1 MKIPEI
7 TPSLLDGAMTYSQY
21 YTLVENLLADG
32 KTTGPDQSE
41 WLVAY
46 AKLNLQRM
54 KRIQK
59 TVQIRPEV
67 KDALNQA
74 QRPLVW
80 LCITEGWCGDAA
92 QICGVLNAMAETRA
106 NTKFLVVLRDEHTAL
121 IDRFL
126 TNGGRAIPIIILLD
140 AETHDVLGHWGPRPD
155 SLQTLVNECKTTL
168 PKEEMI
174 EKVHVWYTHD
184 KTQTTQT
191 DFLAVYEQA
200 IAH

>member
-1 MKIPEI
+1 MKIAEI

-21 YTLVENLLADG
+21 YTMIENLLHEG

-41 WLVAY
+41 FLVAY
-46 AKLNLQRM
+46 AKLNFQRM

-59 TVQIRPEV
+59 TVQILPDI
-67 KDALNQA
+67 KAALNKSE
-74 QRPLVW
+74 RSMIW

-106 NTKFLVVLRDEHTAL
+106 NTKFLVVLRDENTAL

-126 TNGGRAIPIIILLD
+126 TNGGRAIPIIVLLD
-140 AETHDVLGHWGPRPD
+140 AQTLDVLAHWGPRPTA
-155 SLQTLVNECKTTL
+155 LQTLVNEWKTSL

-174 EKVHVWYTHD
+174 EKVHTWYAHD

-191 DFLAVYEQA
+191 DFLAIYEQA
-200 IAH
+200 LLN